1 MIDHYKLIDLLSERL
16 KTDIKSVGADLLTVL
31 EDLHRTLKEQ
41 GHSEVPG
48 LGTFR
53 LDGNTIEFEA
63 DTQLLIDINFRYHGF
78 NEIVLESASEQEGQS
93 VSYDEMI
100 PESAV
105 FVIDERETI
114 VSHDE
119 PDYDESAEVGP
130 SLVDTFI
137 TNQPSESAVS
147 LISSESDSIDISE
160 SDSNISSEKQSELVN
175 EQAPE
180 APQVEVDALHTPI
193 QIKIRDGY
201 TRSYDHAKHRLAAAF
216 FIISIL
222 GGALYAW
229 YDGWLDSIGVP
240 SLATTFPGLGPAD
253 DSDLITTSSPIIEIV
268 IPPANLSALNDSTL
282 VDSAGVVL
290 EQDSSALVQNA
301 EVTATTDNNYGL
313 MGQYDTTIAD
323 FHTIVSGTF
332 FTERVATQALDSA
345 LTLGWR
351 ARLNRVR
358 VSGSPAWELHI
369 GQFQTREDGREAN
382 RSIDRM
388 FQSEV
393 VRRYEQQ

>member
-41 GHSEVPG
+41 GHSEIPG

-53 LDGNTIEFEA
+53 LVGNTIEFEA

-78 NEIVLESASEQEGQS
+78 NEIVLESASELEGQS
-93 VSYDEMI
+93 VSYDETI
-100 PESAV
+100 PESAI

-119 PDYDESAEVGP
+119 PEYDESAEVGP
-130 SLVDTFI
+130 SLADTFI
-137 TNQPSESAVS
+137 ADIPSESV
-147 LISSESDSIDISE
+147 ISSISKESDSKDVGE
-160 SDSNISSEKQSELVN
+160 SDSNISSDKQRELAT

-180 APQVEVDALHTPI
+180 ALEVEVDALHTPI

-229 YDGWLDSIGVP
+229 YDGWLDNMGVP
-240 SLATTFPGLGPAD
+240 SFASTFPGFANTN
-253 DSDLITTSSPIIEIV
+253 DSNLITTSSPIIEIV
-268 IPPANLSALNDSTL
+268 IPPANLSAVNDSTL
-282 VDSAGVVL
+282 VDSTGVVL

-301 EVTATTDNNYGL
+301 EATNSDNSYGL

-332 FTERVATQALDSA
+332 FTERIATQALDSA